1 MRNNRENFL
10 NTKRDAW
17 VEINLGNIE
26 NNILEFKKIINDK
39 KILAV
44 VKADSYGC
52 GSVMIS
58 PILLASGVDMLGVAS
73 VDEGLQLREAKVTC
87 PILVLGAAPI
97 WSFDYAAQHNIQ
109 LSIFTDEHIEACKLA
124 YQKTKIKQKVHIK
137 IDTGMNRIGIP
148 ANRAVEFINKVKACD
163 FIDLQG
169 IFTHFACAE
178 DEKET
183 EIQVKRWNSVVEN
196 IDTTGL
202 LLHIANTAAVISKFD
217 IKSNMVRVGIGLY
230 GYNPDLQPQIKN
242 ELNLKPVMNL
252 KGRITNIHTMPKGDG
267 VSYGH
272 TFTADEKEV
281 TVATIPIG
289 YADGVSRKLSNRIFG
304 CLNGHKVKQIGNIT
318 MDQMMFDIT
327 GIDAKDG
334 DIIELLNDEI
344 TVDDWANMLG
354 TINYEL
360 MCRLKVRLARVYTR

>member
-1 MRNNRENFL
+1 MQNKRENFL

-26 NNILEFKKIINDK
+26 NNILEFKKITGDK

-52 GSVMIS
+52 GSVMIT

-73 VDEGLQLREAKVTC
+73 IDEGMQLREAKIEC
-87 PILVLGAAPI
+87 PILVLGAAPV
-97 WSFDYAAQHNIQ
+97 WSFDYAAQHNIE

-124 YQKTKIKQKVHIK
+124 FQKTKIKPKVHIK

-148 ANRAVEFINKVKACD
+148 YNKAVEFINKVKLCD
-163 FIDLQG
+163 FIDLRG

-183 EIQVKRWNSVVEN
+183 KIQIEKWNNVVEN
-196 IDTTGL
+196 VDTKGL
-202 LLHIANTAAVISKFD
+202 LLHIANTAAVISKFN

-242 ELNLKPVMNL
+242 ELNLKPVVGL
-252 KGRITNIHTMPKGDG
+252 KGRITNIHIMPAGDG

-272 TFTADEKEV
+272 TFKADKEIK
-281 TVATIPIG
+281 VATIPIG
-289 YADGVSRKLSNRIFG
+289 YADGVSRKLSNKIYG
-304 CLNGHKVKQIGNIT
+304 YLNGKKVKQIGNIT

-327 GIDAKDG
+327 DVDAQNG
-334 DIIELLNDEI
+334 DIIELLNDKI
-344 TVDDWANMLG
+344 TIDDWAKILD

-360 MCRLKVRLARVYTR
+360 ICRLKVRLSRVYVR

>member
-1 MRNNRENFL
+1 MQNKRENFL

-17 VEINLGNIE
+17 VEINLANIE
-26 NNILEFKKIINDK
+26 NNILEFKKITGDK

-52 GSVMIS
+52 GSVMIT

-73 VDEGLQLREAKVTC
+73 IDEGMQLRDAKIEC
-87 PILVLGAAPI
+87 PILVLGAAPV
-97 WSFDYAAQHNIQ
+97 WSFDYAAQHNIE

-124 YQKTKIKQKVHIK
+124 FQKTKIKPKVHIK

-148 ANRAVEFINKVKACD
+148 SNKAVEFINKAKSFD
-163 FIDLQG
+163 FIDLKG

-178 DEKET
+178 SEKET
-183 EIQVKRWNSVVEN
+183 QIQIEKWNSVVEN
-196 IDTTGL
+196 VDTKGL
-202 LLHIANTAAVISKFD
+202 LLHIANTAAVISKFK

-230 GYNPDLQPQIKN
+230 GYNPDLQPNIKN
-242 ELNLKPVMNL
+242 ELCLKPVVGL
-252 KGRITNIHTMPKGDG
+252 KGRITNIHTMPSGDG

-272 TFTADEKEV
+272 TFKAPKEIK
-281 TVATIPIG
+281 VATIPIG
-289 YADGVSRKLSNRIFG
+289 YADGVSRKLSNKIYG
-304 CLNGHKVKQIGNIT
+304 YLNGRKIKQIGNIT
-318 MDQMMFDIT
+318 MDQMMFVIKDV
-327 GIDAKDG
+327 DAKNG

-344 TVDDWANMLG
+344 TLDDWAKILD

-360 MCRLKVRLARVYTR
+360 MCRLKVRLARVYVR

>member
-1 MRNNRENFL
+1 MQNKRENFL

-26 NNILEFKKIINDK
+26 NNILEFRKITGDK

-73 VDEGLQLREAKVTC
+73 IDEGMQLREAKFNC
-87 PILVLGAAPI
+87 PILVLGAAPV
-97 WSFDYAAQHNIQ
+97 WSFDYAAQHNIE
-109 LSIFTDEHIEACKLA
+109 LSVFTDEHLEACKIA
-124 YQKTKIKQKVHIK
+124 YQKTKIKPMVHVK

-148 ANRAVEFINKVKACD
+148 YFQAVKYIEKVQKLD
-163 FIDLQG
+163 YIDLKG
-169 IFTHFACAE
+169 VFTHFACAE

-183 EIQVKRWNSVVEN
+183 KIQIERWNSVINN
-196 IDTTGL
+196 IDTKNL
-202 LLHIANTAAVISKFD
+202 LLHIQNTAGVISKFD
-217 IKSNMVRVGIGLY
+217 VKSNMVRIGIGLY

-252 KGRITNIHTMPKGDG
+252 KGRITNIHIMPKGDG
-267 VSYGH
+267 VSYGY
-272 TFTADEKEV
+272 TFKTDKDIK
-281 TVATIPIG
+281 VATIPVG
-289 YADGVSRKLSNRIFG
+289 YADGVSRKLSNKIYG
-304 CLNGHKVKQIGNIT
+304 YLNGKKVKQIGNIT

-327 GIDAKDG
+327 DVDAKNG
-334 DIIELLNDEI
+334 DVIELLNDKI
-344 TVDDWANMLG
+344 TLDDWAEILQ

>member
-1 MRNNRENFL
+1 MQNKRENFL

-26 NNILEFKKIINDK
+26 NNILEFRKITGDK

-73 VDEGLQLREAKVTC
+73 IDEGMQLREAKFDC
-87 PILVLGAAPI
+87 PILVLGAAPV
-97 WSFDYAAQHNIQ
+97 WSFDYAAQHNIA
-109 LSIFTDEHIEACKLA
+109 LSIFTQEHIEACKLA
-124 YQKTKIKQKVHIK
+124 FQKTKVKPQVHIK

-148 ANRAVEFINKVKACD
+148 CDEAVSFINQVRQCD
-163 FIDLQG
+163 FIDLKG
-169 IFTHFACAE
+169 VFTHFACAE
-178 DEKET
+178 SKSET
-183 EIQVKRWNSVVEN
+183 DSQIKKWNQVVEN
-196 IDTTGL
+196 INTDGL
-202 LLHIANTAAVISKFD
+202 LLHIQNTAGVISKFNV
-217 IKSNMVRVGIGLY
+217 KSNMVRIGIGIY
-230 GYNPDLQPQIKN
+230 GYNPDLQPDVKN
-242 ELNLKPVMNL
+242 SLKLKPVMNL
-252 KGRITNIHTMPKGDG
+252 KGRITNIHTMKNGDG

-272 TFTADEKEV
+272 TFKARKNIQ
-281 TVATIPIG
+281 VATIPIG
-289 YADGVSRKLSNRIFG
+289 YADGVSRKLSNKIYG
-304 CLNGHKVKQIGNIT
+304 YLNGVKVKQIGNIT

-327 GIDAKDG
+327 GIKAQNG
-334 DIIELLNDEI
+334 DIIELLNDKI
-344 TVDDWANMLG
+344 TLDDWADILE

>member
-1 MRNNRENFL
+1 MQNKRENFL

-26 NNILEFKKIINDK
+26 NNILEFRKITGDK

-73 VDEGLQLREAKVTC
+73 IDEGIQFREAKFDC
-87 PILVLGAAPI
+87 SILVLGAAPV
-97 WSFDYAAQHNIQ
+97 WSFDYAAQHKIE
-109 LSIFTDEHIEACKLA
+109 LSIFSDEHIEACKIA
-124 YQKTKIKQKVHIK
+124 YQKTKIKPAVHIK

-148 ANRAVEFINKVKACD
+148 YTDAVEFIKKVQNLDSVELK
-163 FIDLQG
+163 G

-183 EIQVKRWNSVVEN
+183 KLQIQRWNNVINNV
-196 IDTTGL
+196 DTKGL
-202 LLHIANTAAVISKFD
+202 LLHIQNTAGVISKFNVN
-217 IKSNMVRVGIGLY
+217 SNMVRIGIGLY
-230 GYNPDLQPQIKN
+230 GYNPDLQTQIN
-242 ELNLKPVMNL
+242 NNLNLKPVMNL
-252 KGRITNIHTMPKGDG
+252 KGRITNIHRMSKGEG
-267 VSYGH
+267 ISYSH
-272 TFTADEKEV
+272 TFKTDKDIL
-281 TVATIPIG
+281 VATIPIG
-289 YADGVSRKLSNRIFG
+289 YADGVSRKLSNKIYG
-304 CLNGHKVKQIGNIT
+304 YLNGKKVKQIGNIT

-327 GIDAKDG
+327 GVNAKNG
-334 DIIELLNDEI
+334 DIIELLNDKI
-344 TVDDWANMLG
+344 TLDDWAKILN

>member
-1 MRNNRENFL
+1 MRNKRDNFL

-26 NNILEFKKIINDK
+26 NNINEFRKITDDK

-73 VDEGLQLREAKVTC
+73 IDEGMQLRETKFVC
-87 PILVLGAAPI
+87 PILVLGAVPLWA
-97 WSFDYAAQHNIQ
+97 FDYATQHDIQ

-124 YQKTKIKQKVHIK
+124 YQKTKIKPKVHVK
-137 IDTGMNRIGIP
+137 IDTGMNRIGISCEE
-148 ANRAVEFINKVKACD
+148 AVDFIKKIQACD

-178 DEKET
+178 SEQKSIKQIEK
-183 EIQVKRWNSVVEN
+183 WNNVIAN
-196 IDTTGL
+196 IDTNGL
-202 LLHIANTAAVISKFD
+202 LLHTQNTAGVISGYKVE
-217 IKSNMVRVGIGLY
+217 SNMVRIGIGIY
-230 GYNPDLQPQIKN
+230 GYNPDLSENVKN
-242 ELNLKPVMNL
+242 ELKLKPVVGL
-252 KGRITNIHTMPKGDG
+252 KGRITNIHNMSKGDG

-272 TFTADEKEV
+272 TFKTDKDIK
-281 TVATIPIG
+281 VATIPIG
-289 YADGVSRKLSNRIFG
+289 YADGVSRKLSNQIYG
-304 CLNGHKVKQIGNIT
+304 YLNGQKIRQIGNIT
-318 MDQMMFDIT
+318 MDQMMFDVSNIE
-327 GIDAKDG
+327 AKNG
-334 DIIELLNDEI
+334 DVIELLNEKI
-344 TVDDWANMLG
+344 TIDDWANIIG

-360 MCRLKVRLARVYTR
+360 MCRLKVRLSRVYTR

>member
-1 MRNNRENFL
+1 MQNKRENFL

-26 NNILEFKKIINDK
+26 NNILEFKKITGDK

-73 VDEGLQLREAKVTC
+73 IDEGMQLREAKFDC
-87 PILVLGAAPI
+87 PILVLGAVPV
-97 WSFDYAAQHNIQ
+97 WSFDYAAQHKIEI
-109 LSIFTDEHIEACKLA
+109 SIFSEEHIEACKIA
-124 YQKTKIKQKVHIK
+124 YQKTKIKPMVHVK

-148 ANRAVEFINKVKACD
+148 HFNAVEFIKKVQSLD
-163 FIDLQG
+163 FINLKG
-169 IFTHFACAE
+169 VFTHFACAE
-178 DEKET
+178 NEKET
-183 EIQVKRWNSVVEN
+183 ELQIKRWNGVVNN
-196 IDTTGL
+196 IDTKGL
-202 LLHIANTAAVISKFD
+202 LLHIQNTAGVISKFD
-217 IKSNMVRVGIGLY
+217 IKSNMVRIGIGLY
-230 GYNPDLQPQIKN
+230 GYNPDLQPKIENK
-242 ELNLKPVMNL
+242 LKLKPVVNL
-252 KGRITNIHTMPKGDG
+252 KGRITNIHIMPEGDG

-272 TFTADEKEV
+272 TFV
-281 TVATIPIG
+281 TDKDIKVATVPIG
-289 YADGVSRKLSNRIFG
+289 YADGVSRKLSNKIYG
-304 CLNGHKVKQIGNIT
+304 YLNGNKVKQIGNIT

-327 GIDAKDG
+327 GVDAKNG
-334 DIIELLNDEI
+334 DIIEILNDKI
-344 TVDDWANMLG
+344 TLDDWAEILG